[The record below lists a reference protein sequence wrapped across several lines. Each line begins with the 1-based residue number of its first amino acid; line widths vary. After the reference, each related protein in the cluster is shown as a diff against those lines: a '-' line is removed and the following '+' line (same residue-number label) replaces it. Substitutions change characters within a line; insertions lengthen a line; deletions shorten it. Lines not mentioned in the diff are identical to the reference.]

1 MGDLGVIV
9 MAGGQGKRM
18 HSKLPKVVHAV
29 AGRPMVWYVA
39 CLAQRLADSDV
50 VIVVGHQ
57 ADQVREVL
65 VTAGGSANPF
75 RFVRQEHQLGTGHAV
90 RQAGLLC
97 WPSGIPSAKH
107 YLILNG
113 DTPLLRDTTLQD
125 LIHRHMSGKHAVSM
139 LSAVVDHPEGYGRI
153 VRQADGRIQGI
164 VEETDARPEEAAI
177 REINVGTYV
186 VQSSILMEAL
196 DALQPRNVQQEYYL
210 TDIVGWA
217 SCRGLPMTAVQVE
230 PAEALGVNTR
240 ADLATAE
247 RLMQQRICE
256 HWMGSGVT
264 LSDPSTIRIHA
275 DVSIGRDTVIHPQVT
290 LEGRTHIGEDCVIRS
305 HTRIRDSRLAR
316 GVTIQDCCVIEEAQI
331 GDAVLIGPFAHLR
344 PGVVVHSRA
353 KVGNF
358 VEMKKATLGE
368 GSKANHLSYL
378 GDARIGKHVNIGAGT
393 ITCNFDGIRK
403 HETVIE
409 DSAFIGSDSILV
421 APVRIGRGAVV
432 AAGSTLTKDVPEDAL
447 AIARAAQASRAGW
460 ASRRR
465 ALHGIEPDQDSAH
478 LQREPQQDQP
488 RSSP

>member
-18 HSKLPKVVHAV
+18 HSKLPKVLHAV
-29 AGRPMVWYVA
+29 AGRPMVGHVA
-39 CLAQRLADSDV
+39 CLAQRLADSEV
-50 VIVVGHQ
+50 VVVVGHQ
-57 ADQVREVL
+57 GDRVREAL
-65 VTAGGSANPF
+65 VGDVGSANPL
-75 RFVRQEHQLGTGHAV
+75 RFVQQDHQLGTGHAV
-90 RQAGLLC
+90 LQAGLLC

-107 YLILNG
+107 YLILNA
-113 DTPLLRDTTLQD
+113 DTPLLREPTLQA
-125 LIHRHMSGKHAVSM
+125 LIHGHMRGKNAISM
-139 LSAVVDHPEGYGRI
+139 LSAMVEHPEGYGRI
-153 VRQADGRIQGI
+153 VRDTHGRIRGI
-164 VEETDARPEEAAI
+164 VEETDARPEEAEI

-186 VQSSILMEAL
+186 VESSILMEAL
-196 DALQPRNVQQEYYL
+196 NALQPRNAQQEYYL

-217 SCRGLPMTAVQVE
+217 SRRKLPMTAVQV
-230 PAEALGVNTR
+230 ASTEALGVNTR
-240 ADLATAE
+240 ADLAAAE

-256 HWMGSGVT
+256 HWMEAGVT
-264 LSDPSTIRIHA
+264 LSDPATIRIHA
-275 DVSIGRDTVIHPQVT
+275 DVTIGRDTVIYPQVS
-290 LEGRTHIGEDCVIRS
+290 LEGQTHIGEDCIVRS

-316 GVTIQDCCVIEEAQI
+316 GVTIQDCCVIEEAHI

-344 PGVVVHSRA
+344 PGVIVHPRA

-393 ITCNFDGIRK
+393 ITCNFDGFQK

-447 AIARAAQASRAGW
+447 AIARASQASRAGW
-460 ASRRR
+460 ASRQR
-465 ALHGIEPDQDSAH
+465 ALHGIEPEQDSAH
-478 LQREPQQDQP
+478 HQREPEKDQS